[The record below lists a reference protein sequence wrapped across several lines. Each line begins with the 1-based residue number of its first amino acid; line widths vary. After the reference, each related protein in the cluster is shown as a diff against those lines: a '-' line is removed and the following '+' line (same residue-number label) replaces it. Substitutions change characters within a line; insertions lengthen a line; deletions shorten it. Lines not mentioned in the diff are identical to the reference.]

1 MDRRRFWL
9 QLLCMYAVMWLMFS
23 FFFRPQ
29 PAPTAPP
36 QQLYEAAIA
45 AEEAAVNAPDTEVD
59 IPARLRLYDQAIEKY
74 RTARHASPTSD
85 LGIQTYV
92 AEYRVLNRMSTL
104 QPTNTGYFDR
114 QEHLLKEMEQKFK
127 RRSARVAFELR
138 GAPTEVPDVA
148 AWAEAR
154 LNEVRARRDQVFQSG
169 WKYRVLA
176 FLVEMT
182 GRVPGFSYWFALLVL
197 TVALRLLLWPLNK
210 KQLVSMQQ
218 MQRLAPQ
225 LKALQE
231 ELREK
236 GRPPDEINREV
247 FRFYRENNVNPLSG
261 CLPAILQALILIPV
275 FYMIREYEYQF
286 TRGYFLWINPDLG
299 SRFWWIGKN
308 LAAFDVPLFLIYM
321 ASMVV
326 YSLLQP
332 KPADPD
338 QARTQRMMMIMMPLI
353 FGWMMWTFKW
363 SSAFMFYW
371 LLQNVFSMWQNWA
384 VMRQAPAPAPAAAE
398 PAPGDPLPP
407 MNGGGAP
414 RRRAGRSSGRLTRT
428 SRRR

>member
-1 MDRRRFWL
+1 M
-9 QLLCMYAVMWLMFS
+9 
-23 FFFRPQ
+23 
-29 PAPTAPP
+29 
-36 QQLYEAAIA
+36 
-45 AEEAAVNAPDTEVD
+45 
-59 IPARLRLYDQAIEKY
+59 
-74 RTARHASPTSD
+74 
-85 LGIQTYV
+85 
-92 AEYRVLNRMSTL
+92 
-104 QPTNTGYFDR
+104 
-114 QEHLLKEMEQKFK
+114 
-127 RRSARVAFELR
+127 
-138 GAPTEVPDVA
+138 A

-154 LNEVRARRDQVFQSG
+154 LNEVRARRDAVFQHG

-176 FLVEMT
+176 FLVDVT

-197 TVALRLLLWPLNK
+197 TVALRLVLWPLNK

-225 LKALQE
+225 LEALQE

-247 FRFYRENNVNPLSG
+247 FRFYREHNVNPLAG
-261 CLPAILQALILIPV
+261 CLPAILQAFILIPV

-308 LAAFDVPLFLIYM
+308 LATFDVPLFLIYM

-371 LLQNVFSMWQNWA
+371 LLQNVFSMWQNWT
-384 VMRQAPAPAPAAAE
+384 VMRQAPAPAPATAE

-414 RRRAGRSSGRLTRT
+414 RRRAGGSSRLTRT
-428 SRRR
+428 SRRRIWPRPRERRGTGRWPGANSMATATPKRRCWRPPARLAC